1 MHKKN
6 LTSLFYI
13 RTCEIWGAEREGFE
27 PPDPRR
33 STVFKTAA
41 FDRSAIFPI
50 ERENIMHII
59 SSLNDG
65 AKIQRLFDIAKKSF
79 GRDNRNK
86 NNGIKKCHK
95 MLCLRKKYFEEF
107 AII

>member
-1 MHKKN
+1 MH
-6 LTSLFYI
+6 TI
-13 RTCEIWGAEREGFE
+13 T
-27 PPDPRR
+27 
-33 STVFKTAA
+33 
-41 FDRSAIFPI
+41 
-50 ERENIMHII
+50 
-59 SSLNDG
+59 SLNDG

-79 GRDNRNK
+79 GSVNRNK